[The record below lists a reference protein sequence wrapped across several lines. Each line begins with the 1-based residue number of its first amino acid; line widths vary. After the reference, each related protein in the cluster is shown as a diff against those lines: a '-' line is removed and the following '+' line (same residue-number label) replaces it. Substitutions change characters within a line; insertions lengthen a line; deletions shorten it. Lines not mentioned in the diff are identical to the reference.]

1 MKPTLAAAACAGVA
15 LGAGLFLVSRIP
27 HPSTIAAAP
36 EFVRADAADR
46 QKDLAFYEKRV
57 EEIRLRELADEREE
71 GQ

>member
-1 MKPTLAAAACAGVA
+1 MRRR
-15 LGAGLFLVSRIP
+15 GARRRAVPGLSHP
-27 HPSTIAAAP
+27 SPSTIAAAP

-71 GQ
+71 GR